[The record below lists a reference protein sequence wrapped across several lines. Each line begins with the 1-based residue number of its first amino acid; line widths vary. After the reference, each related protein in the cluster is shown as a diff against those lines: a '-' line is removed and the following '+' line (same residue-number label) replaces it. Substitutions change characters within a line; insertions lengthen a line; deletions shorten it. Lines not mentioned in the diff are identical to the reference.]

1 MFIVNQDSTSCFNID
16 IIDQITAVNP
26 RNDDED
32 KRPLVIALI
41 GSREEVLGRYATM
54 DDCRITVDYLS
65 FLINKGTSKI
75 CVPGSGQIKAIRG
88 DAIKAMSIQGNGG
101 NPLDVNALAQSI
113 LHGILSDNGKTNIG
127 GTSK

>member
-1 MFIVNQDSTSCFNID
+1 MFLVNQDSTSCFNVD
-16 IIDQITAVNP
+16 IIDQISAVTP
-26 RNDDED
+26 RVDDED
-32 KRPLVIALI
+32 KRPLVIAII
-41 GSREEVLGRYATM
+41 GNREEVLGRYASI